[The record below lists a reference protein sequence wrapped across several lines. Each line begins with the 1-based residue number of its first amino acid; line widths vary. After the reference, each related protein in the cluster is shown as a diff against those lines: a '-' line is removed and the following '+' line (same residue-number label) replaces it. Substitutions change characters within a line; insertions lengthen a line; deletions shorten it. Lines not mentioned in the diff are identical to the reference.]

1 MEQDTATLPA
11 EAQFLPEIPAPP
23 TGLHLATELFPLPVL
38 QQAAEEPF
46 TASLQVTLQGRPF
59 PAQVLPAEVHLPSAE
74 AVHPHAPAED
84 TLLQAVQA
92 EDTPLPA
99 THALAEA
106 ATQAAAV
113 LPEAVILAAAAHV
126 QEDLLPEGKCTAKRK
141 QKV

>member
-23 TGLHLATELFPLPVL
+23 TGLHPATEPFPLHVL

-74 AVHPHAPAED
+74 AVHPHAPAE
-84 TLLQAVQA
+84 
-92 EDTPLPA
+92 
-99 THALAEA
+99 A